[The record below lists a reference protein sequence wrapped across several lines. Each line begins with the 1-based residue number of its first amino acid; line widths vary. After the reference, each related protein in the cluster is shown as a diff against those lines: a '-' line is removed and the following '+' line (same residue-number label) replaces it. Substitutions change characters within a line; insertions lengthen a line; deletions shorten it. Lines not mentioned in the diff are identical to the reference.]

1 MIFNETTVRPQFIFS
16 TYQVEYRRGHYL
28 LCFYHYS
35 KRPKFAELK
44 NVSCSKTVYHLKSLF
59 SKFVIPNTF
68 ISGNGPQC
76 SPKKYTNFPRS
87 YGFVQKISSPHSEQ
101 SNREAERTIQ
111 TLKNLIKKTTNP
123 YRALLAY
130 RNTADKAE
138 PLLRNDR
145 MSQEIIMILKTRKWQ
160 QKINIDNHAMNKSFM
175 VLKPN
180 ENALMR
186 NKNNWSQA
194 TVHVED

>member
-1 MIFNETTVRPQFIFS
+1 MIFSETTVRPQLFFS

-28 LCFYHYS
+28 LCFDHYS

-44 NVSCSKTVYHLKSLF
+44 NLSCSKTVYHLKILF
-59 SKFVIPNTF
+59 SKLSIPDTF

-76 SPKKYTNFPRS
+76 SPKKFKNFTKS
-87 YGFVQKISSPHSEQ
+87 YGFVQKISSPHFEQ

-145 MSQEIIMILKTRKWQ
+145 MSQ
-160 QKINIDNHAMNKSFM
+160 KS
-175 VLKPN
+175 
-180 ENALMR
+180 A
-186 NKNNWSQA
+186 
-194 TVHVED
+194 